1 MLCTCVRVCYNTVVG
16 FRVGDHLANPDP
28 DHDSPVIN
36 VNNNGTRRV
45 LYCFSLQ
52 LLFFT
57 QILHIAGGDR

>member
-1 MLCTCVRVCYNTVVG
+1 MLCICVRVCYNTVVG

-45 LYCFSLQ
+45 LYCFSL
-52 LLFFT
+52 
-57 QILHIAGGDR
+57 

>member
-52 LLFFT
+52 LLFFYT
-57 QILHIAGGDR
+57 DTIAGGDR